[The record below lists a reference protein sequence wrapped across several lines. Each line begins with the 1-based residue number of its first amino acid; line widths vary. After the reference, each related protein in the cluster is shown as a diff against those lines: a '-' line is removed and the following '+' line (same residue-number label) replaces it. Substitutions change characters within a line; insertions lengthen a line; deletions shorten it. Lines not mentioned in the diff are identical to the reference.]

1 MQHVGVKLAITLCMP
16 NKTIIFCM
24 PRKMVWCDQNSVKT
38 IDISEITPHFVM
50 KGFKRKGNGML
61 SSEEGRL
68 SATLDH
74 GLEIFF
80 QQ

>member
-24 PRKMVWCDQNSVKT
+24 PNKMVCSSQNQVKT
-38 IDISEITPHFVM
+38 IDISDITPHFVM
-50 KGFKRKGNGML
+50 KGSKGKGNGML
-61 SSEEGRL
+61 PSDEGRL
-68 SATLDH
+68 FASLDH
-74 GLEIFF
+74 GLEIIF